1 MSIPTT
7 EKGGQPKGGAGRAEG
22 GGRWHGGIA
31 ILRLAMI
38 DQKTIEL
45 IVQRVVERLLADP
58 RFLAAAGGGRT
69 GSAPPPPVAVQR
81 HFGRLLSE
89 WDILTLHRSG
99 RRAVA
104 VARGTIVTPM
114 ARDRARDLGVELL
127 VE

>member
-1 MSIPTT
+1 
-7 EKGGQPKGGAGRAEG
+7 
-22 GGRWHGGIA
+22 
-31 ILRLAMI
+31 MI

-58 RFLAAAGGGRT
+58 RFLAAAGGVRA
-69 GSAPPPPVAVQR
+69 GSAPPPPVAVPR

-89 WDILTLHRSG
+89 WDVLTLHRSG
-99 RRAVA
+99 GRALT

-114 ARDRARDLGVELL
+114 ARDRARDLGVELF